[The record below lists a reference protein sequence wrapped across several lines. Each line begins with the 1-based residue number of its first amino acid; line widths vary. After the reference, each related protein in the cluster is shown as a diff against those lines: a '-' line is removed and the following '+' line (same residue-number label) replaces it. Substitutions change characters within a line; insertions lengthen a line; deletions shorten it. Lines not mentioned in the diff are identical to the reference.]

1 MHPLQSEAMD
11 RLFQSIL
18 QLESV
23 EECYRFFDDLCT
35 IKELQDLAQRLEVAV
50 LLSKGVNYQTIS
62 QTVNVSTATISRVSK
77 CLNYGS
83 GGYITVLE
91 RMGKEQEDG

>member
-83 GGYITVLE
+83 GGYRDAL
-91 RMGKEQEDG
+91 